1 MSSDGNVGLAFGL
14 VCAAGAATCIGA
26 SVVFFASLAK
36 PRFLAGSLGFAAGV
50 MIYVSMVQI
59 FMTSSVDSFND
70 ANFSADE
77 SFRYSTLTFFCGFII
92 IFILDRIVHFIVDRL
107 EARKQAVIASSQS
120 RAVLLNAEDETDTVP
135 GTTSSRSN
143 TMPVRDVEAG
153 QQNVAKI
160 AATANSPSA
169 ICTSRCPPSP
179 TLMKTKG
186 PDTAGDEEAAGGSDD
201 AEQEKKD
208 DNETGPNEEN
218 TTSSREAPAPIMEF
232 LENDPHNFALKK
244 MGVLTAIAIF
254 IHNFPEGLV
263 TYSATLADP
272 GVGVAVCVAIALHNA
287 PEGAV
292 IALPIYYATGSK
304 WKAFMWGSLSGL
316 SEPIGALVG
325 WAALSGGADLS
336 FGIVFGLVAGM
347 MTYISV
353 KELIP
358 MALRYD
364 PKDTVATTCII
375 AGMAVMALSLVLFTL

>member
-1 MSSDGNVGLAFGL
+1 
-14 VCAAGAATCIGA
+14 
-26 SVVFFASLAK
+26 
-36 PRFLAGSLGFAAGV
+36 
-50 MIYVSMVQI
+50 MVQI
-59 FMTSSVDSFND
+59 FMTSSVDSFTN
-70 ANFSADE
+70 ANLSPEE
-77 SFRYSTLTFFCGFII
+77 SFRYSTLTFFGGFII

-107 EARKQAVIASSQS
+107 EARKQAVIKSSQS
-120 RAVLLNAEDETDTVP
+120 RAVLLTAEDETDTVP

-143 TMPVRDVEAG
+143 SMPVRDVEAG
-153 QQNVAKI
+153 QQQNAAKL
-160 AATANSPSA
+160 AATASSPAA

-179 TLMKTKG
+179 TIRRSQNR
-186 PDTAGDEEAAGGSDD
+186 DTVGDENATGSDD
-201 AEQEKKD
+201 VEEEKKTNTATD
-208 DNETGPNEEN
+208 SNEEN
-218 TTSSREAPAPIMEF
+218 TTSSREPPAPIMEF

-244 MGVLTAIAIF
+244 MGMLTAIAIF

-263 TYSATLADP
+263 TYSATLSEP

-304 WKAFMWGSLSGL
+304 KKAFIWASLSGI

-325 WAALSGGADLS
+325 WAALSSGADVS